1 MQLYIVRHAW
11 AGEHGDPRFPD
22 DRLRPLTREGK
33 ERFANVVR
41 KLAKRGFA
49 PTIIATSPLVRCR
62 QTADIIAAGLSGE
75 TTIEELKALEPGSD
89 LNALLAWSAAQSPD
103 ADLAWVGHMP
113 DVGELAA
120 AMIGDRR
127 ALIHFA
133 KGTVASLNAS
143 SPLRSGAAELQW
155 LATAKLLG
163 C

>member
-11 AGEHGDPRFPD
+11 AGEFGDPRYPD
-22 DRLRPLTREGK
+22 DRLRPLTSDGK
-33 ERFANVVR
+33 ERFAEVVR

-49 PTIIATSPLVRCR
+49 PTVIATSPLVRCR
-62 QTADIIAAGLSGE
+62 QTADIIAARTPGKA
-75 TTIEELKALEPGSD
+75 TVEELKALEPGSD
-89 LNALLAWSAAQSPD
+89 LNALLAWSAAQP
-103 ADLAWVGHMP
+103 ADVELAWVGHMP

-120 AMIGDRR
+120 TMIGDRR

-133 KGTVASLNAS
+133 KGAVASLNAG

>member
-11 AGEHGDPRFPD
+11 AGEQGDPRYPD
-22 DRLRPLTREGK
+22 DRLRPLTRDGK
-33 ERFANVVR
+33 ARFAEVVR

-49 PTIIATSPLVRCR
+49 PTVIATSPLVRCR
-62 QTADIIAAGLSGE
+62 QTADLIAAGVPGKP
-75 TTIEELKALEPGSD
+75 TIEELQALAPGSD
-89 LNALLAWSAAQSPD
+89 LNALVAWCATQPPD

-113 DVGELAA
+113 DVGELTA

-127 ALIHFA
+127 ALVHFA
-133 KGTVASLNAS
+133 KGAVAALNGG
-143 SPLRSGAAELQW
+143 SPLRAGAAELQW

>member
-11 AGEHGDPRFPD
+11 AGEYGDPRYPD

-33 ERFANVVR
+33 ERFAEMVR

-49 PTIIATSPLVRCR
+49 PRFIATSPLVRCR
-62 QTADIIAAGLSGE
+62 QTADIIAAGVRGKPVV
-75 TTIEELKALEPGSD
+75 EELPALAPGSD
-89 LNALLAWSAAQSPD
+89 LAALLAWSAAQSAD
-103 ADLAWVGHMP
+103 AELAWVGHMP
-113 DVGELAA
+113 DVAELTA

-127 ALIHFA
+127 ALIRFA
-133 KGTVASLNAS
+133 KGAVAALDAP
-143 SPLRSGAAELQW
+143 SPLRAGSAELQW